1 MVVVPTLAAQSAPP
15 VRGYLND
22 SSLALL
28 RPLIG
33 RWRPLVVYNAAALP
47 PGAMIVAEDF
57 RWTFGGKSIHYREN
71 YVAPNADSALVEGT
85 IYWNPATER
94 VEFRAVSA
102 AGAGHLYVGEYRA
115 LADGRLEREFTG
127 YYQSAADVPADALG
141 GTRRRFR
148 QRFEFF
154 SADSVGYSL
163 EWFHDGAWRP
173 FGVQFA
179 KNTLLRIRP

>member
-127 YYQSAADVPADALG
+127 YYQSAADVPPDALG
-141 GTRRRFR
+141 GTRRRDP
-148 QRFEFF
+148 QRVELLA
-154 SADSVGYSL
+154 ADTLGDTH
-163 EWFHDGAWRP
+163 EWFHNRAWRP
-173 FGVQFA
+173 FGVQLA
-179 KNTLLRIRP
+179 NNTHHRKRP

>member
-1 MVVVPTLAAQSAPP
+1 
-15 VRGYLND
+15 
-22 SSLALL
+22 
-28 RPLIG
+28 
-33 RWRPLVVYNAAALP
+33 
-47 PGAMIVAEDF
+47 
-57 RWTFGGKSIHYREN
+57 
-71 YVAPNADSALVEGT
+71 
-85 IYWNPATER
+85 
-94 VEFRAVSA
+94 
-102 AGAGHLYVGEYRA
+102 LY
-115 LADGRLEREFTG
+115 TG
-127 YYQSAADVPADALG
+127 YYQSPAAAPAPARG

>member
-94 VEFRAVSA
+94 VEFRAVSV
-102 AGAGHLYVGEYRA
+102 AGAGYFSTSASAVSASA
-115 LADGRLEREFTG
+115 LFEGSTAASSKNI
-127 YYQSAADVPADALG
+127 SAKAKYAR
-141 GTRRRFR
+141 GTR
-148 QRFEFF
+148 
-154 SADSVGYSL
+154 G
-163 EWFHDGAWRP
+163 EWGAR
-173 FGVQFA
+173 
-179 KNTLLRIRP
+179 LMSS